1 MMSHQGLMGRE
12 TRIPATPVD
21 LHSMVAARKSPGILI
36 LNEFGDVLHLN
47 DMAWE
52 ALSLLREQGPLSKDG
67 LMPEAIMELR
77 HELHSR
83 ARSLRAELSGALLE
97 VTRLVAT
104 SHAGVLVRVM
114 ALEGPKAGPDHEP
127 RNLVM
132 LEIVAERAQV
142 NGGGKERFG
151 LTEREWEVTQS
162 LLQGL
167 TNKEIGNALGIT
179 EPTVKAH
186 IKHIMGK
193 MKCTTR
199 TAIVSHVAGSMAL
212 RYC

>member
-1 MMSHQGLMGRE
+1 MSHQGLMGRE
-12 TRIPATPVD
+12 TRISATPVD

-97 VTRLVAT
+97 VIRLVAT

-142 NGGGKERFG
+142 NVRGKEGFG

-162 LLQGL
+162 LIQGL